1 MPLAPIDL
9 SRLLPFIFQTP
20 STGEEEEQ
28 PQQQQQQ
35 QLDHHLA
42 LHLLRLVLV
51 PLIVAGIILVGLPAM
66 FSSRQDEGGKTSATS
81 ADSTRS
87 TTRSSQEQD
96 QQRQQQQQSGGER
109 PGQIA
114 NLLQYAQTNYESN
127 PTDSLTALLE
137 AMRLSAPTEESGRAA
152 ASAAMERVR
161 SSLGDEIADH
171 VTDVDARQRRA
182 VEVVRRLLEDESSLL
197 HQQGREDILRQ
208 TMEDGSSVVCSKCG
222 GVVPSCRWRQHQ
234 LYWCEAGG
242 EMEGEEE

>member
-20 STGEEEEQ
+20 PTAEEEEQ

-182 VEVVRRLLEDESSLL
+182 VEVVRRLLGGDSISCI
-197 HQQGREDILRQ
+197 GVRREVRWREKRNDDDA
-208 TMEDGSSVVCSKCG
+208 TMEWKFRAEVEWILYGLSTFT
-222 GVVPSCRWRQHQ
+222 CRERRVH
-234 LYWCEAGG
+234 A
-242 EMEGEEE
+242 M

>member
-9 SRLLPFIFQTP
+9 LPYIFSNTTERAGAAAAAAAAG
-20 STGEEEEQ
+20 SSY
-28 PQQQQQQ
+28 
-35 QLDHHLA
+35 LI
-42 LHLLRLVLV
+42 LHLLRLVV

-66 FSSRQDEGGKTSATS
+66 FSSRQDEGGKASAAS
-81 ADSTRS
+81 AS

-96 QQRQQQQQSGGER
+96 QQRQRQQQSGGEGQR
-109 PGQIA
+109 QIA
-114 NLLQYAQTNYESN
+114 HLLQYAKTNYESN

-137 AMRLSAPTEESGRAA
+137 AMRLSAPTEESGQAA

-234 LYWCEAGG
+234 LYWCEAGA
-242 EMEGEEE
+242 EVEGEEE